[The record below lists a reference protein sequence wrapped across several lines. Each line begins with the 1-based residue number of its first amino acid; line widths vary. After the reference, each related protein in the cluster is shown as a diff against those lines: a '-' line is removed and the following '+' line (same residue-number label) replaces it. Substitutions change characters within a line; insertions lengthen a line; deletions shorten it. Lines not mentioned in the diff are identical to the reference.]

1 MYVVEPT
8 VMEVV
13 LSFPEA
19 SFCTHIS
26 PAPPFTDADMGPEGS
41 RGLRRAAV
49 RWGCTEAQD
58 CDALSSALVIPIST
72 SLQLPSGDLVW
83 VELSRSRFSKLSLV
97 QVHTRTF

>member
-13 LSFPEA
+13 LSSPEA

-26 PAPPFTDADMGPEGS
+26 PAPPFTDEDSGS

-58 CDALSSALVIPIST
+58 CDALSSALVIPVST

-83 VELSRSRFSKLSLV
+83 VELSRSQFSKLSLV